1 MSRRRAKTPWYTA
14 SRLAQERW
22 KATTP
27 SIPDEARR
35 PGQTWV
41 EDRGV
46 RKLVGPFPVCLPL
59 AHTAENLIVG
69 VRGEAIERFARHG
82 IEWHHASE
90 GPDGTPWPSG
100 HLLDSQVQC
109 VNTLLSLAA
118 QPDLGL
124 AFARTVEPQAHEL
137 VEVEDGSVVA
147 FEWIGARDYLGERRG
162 RPAARGRFTTSIDAF
177 LVARR
182 VDGGLTGII
191 VEWKFTESYDRP
203 VRFRGPGGTDR
214 REVYRA
220 MYEAPGG
227 PFRTR
232 PPIEAYFHEPHYQ
245 LLRLVLLAQG
255 MVEAGE
261 LGMDRAVVVH
271 AVPHGNR
278 TLLETVPDGLSHLGS
293 TVPEVWG
300 ELVGGGNVAWRWL
313 DTTPWTTATS
323 ALAERYGG
331 VNTDPM

>member
-118 QPDLGL
+118 QPDRGL
-124 AFARTVEPQAHEL
+124 AFARSVEPQAHEL

-191 VEWKFTESYDRP
+191 VEWKFTESYSWP
-203 VRFRGPGGTDR
+203 VPYIRRNGTDR
-214 REVYRA
+214 RDTYRPFF
-220 MYEAPGG
+220 EAKNT
-227 PFRTR
+227 PFAIR
-232 PPIEAYFHEPHYQ
+232 PDISAFFQEPHYQ
-245 LLRLVLLAQG
+245 LMRQALLGAAMVRAGEFGIDQAVLLH
-255 MVEAGE
+255 
-261 LGMDRAVVVH
+261 L
-271 AVPHGNR
+271 VPVGNH
-278 TLLETVPDGLSHLGS
+278 TLRR
-293 TVPEVWG
+293 TVPEGLKDLGDEIDAVWHRLLPG
-300 ELVGGGNVAWRWL
+300 PVVRYICIDTAPLFRATPELAN
-313 DTTPWTTATS
+313 
-323 ALAERYGG
+323 RYGML
-331 VNTDPM
+331 VQ